1 MKILFIIVLI
11 AVAIAW
17 LRARARAEEGAAQA
31 AQRPAGQA
39 EPERMVSCAQCG
51 LHLPA
56 SEAVFDAGG
65 VAYCGAPHLQAARA
79 SR

>member
-17 LRARARAEEGAAQA
+17 LRARARAEEAAQGG
-31 AQRPAGQA
+31 QRPAA
-39 EPERMVSCAQCG
+39 PPAPERMVSCAQCG

-65 VAYCGAPHLQAARA
+65 TAYCGAPHLQASRA